1 MYELTVISQ
10 QSASAIIGPGA
21 EAGQTALTRSD
32 FANITTEVS
41 IETSRMNASGKM
53 NFETIE
59 KSGIAIENGAAV
71 SFVDNGIPVFA
82 GFVFTAERRMDGL
95 VHYTAYD
102 QTYYLK
108 AKASYTF
115 ENMTLEQIIQQIA
128 ADFGLTVGTLAE
140 TGYVFPALIKENES
154 CLDII
159 YSALATT
166 IYQTGKIFAFYD
178 DFGKLTLREVKD
190 MLVPQLLGNGSL
202 VTDYTY
208 TRDIASDTYNRVKLV
223 RPNKDTGRTDAF
235 IHEDTDTQK
244 KWGILQYYDKVDENL
259 NDAQIDALCA
269 NYLKYYNRIVQEVS
283 IDALGIAGLRA
294 GNIVPVRIAEVEELS
309 MNRLLLAEKVVHTY
323 RGQAHEMSI
332 DVKNFEQLGAALWE
346 T

>member
-10 QSASAIIGPGA
+10 KPASAIIGPGA
-21 EAGQTALTRSD
+21 ETGQNVLTRSD
-32 FANITTEVS
+32 FSSITTEVT
-41 IETSRMNASGKM
+41 IETNRMNAAGKM
-53 NFETIE
+53 SFETIE

-71 SFVDNGIPVFA
+71 SFTDNGVPVFA
-82 GFVFTAERRMDGL
+82 GFVFTAERKMNGA
-95 VHYTAYD
+95 VSYTAYD

-108 AKASYTF
+108 AKASYAF
-115 ENMTLEQIIQQIA
+115 ENMTLEQIITQIA
-128 ADFGLTVGTLAE
+128 GDFGLTVGTLAE
-140 TGYVFPALIKENES
+140 TGYVFPSLIKENES

-159 YSALATT
+159 YDALSTA
-166 IYQTGKIFAFYD
+166 IYQTGKIFIFYD
-178 DFGKLTLREVKD
+178 DFGKLTLREAKD

-208 TRDIASDTYNRVKLV
+208 SRDIASDTYNRVKLV
-223 RPNKDTGRTDAF
+223 RPNKETGRTDAF

-294 GNIVPVRIAEVEELS
+294 GNIVPVRISEVEDLS
-309 MNRLLLAEKVVHTY
+309 YNRLLLAEKVSHTY
-323 RGQAHEMSI
+323 SGQAHTMQI
-332 DVKNFEQLGAALWE
+332 DVKNFEQLGEALW